1 MNQKLH
7 RPFATILPTAALT
20 ALLPAQDYTL
30 YGTGCGTG
38 TGIPLIIAHDSP
50 LIPGMT
56 TRFTLDG
63 ALGSPLAI
71 QVMGL
76 TQIAVPVLGCT
87 LLAQPD
93 ATHFHLVNALGHAE
107 HVIAVPPV
115 VGLVGLPLYDQWLA
129 LDQQMPNG
137 VSFSE
142 GACARITNPQ
152 VGVGRF
158 APTTGSIGT
167 IVTLT
172 LAGIGTND
180 PDDLCIR
187 VMAPTGG
194 TSLIRALSITPLG
207 GGLSAVTGVLATAD
221 RNPVAQ
227 GAMGAMRGAGDT
239 VPVPPGV
246 RLSAPAEGWGWQG
259 AGLPEAGGMGGA
271 FQAIPNMGQTPIQFN
286 VVGNSIRATLP
297 AGPYLVNQ
305 QITLDVHW
313 DVNCPGQPQ
322 VHYDHFLGT
331 MTVLAPMTALQA
343 RDEIAQKIAA
353 VFNNLW
359 PGKVNINVP
368 VPGGAEIVVTMIDP
382 TCTIVSGGGSL
393 YVQ

>member
-1 MNQKLH
+1 MTHHLN
-7 RPFATILPTAALT
+7 RPFVTLLSTATLA

-38 TGIPLIIAHDSP
+38 TGTPLIIAHDSP

-63 ALGSPLAI
+63 ANGSPLAI

-76 TQIAVPVLGCT
+76 TKIALPVLGCT

-107 HVIAVPPV
+107 HTIVVPPL

-129 LDQQMPNG
+129 LDALMPNG
-137 VSFSE
+137 VSFSA

-152 VGVGRF
+152 VSVGRF
-158 APTTGSIGT
+158 APTIGQIGT
-167 IVTLT
+167 IVNLT
-172 LAGIGTND
+172 LGGLGTTD
-180 PDDLCIR
+180 PDDLCVR

-194 TSLIRALSITPLG
+194 SSLIRVLSITPIG

-246 RLSAPAEGWGWQG
+246 KLSAPADGWGWQG
-259 AGLPEAGGMGGA
+259 AGTPEAGGMGGG
-271 FQAIPNMGQTPIQFN
+271 FQAIPNMSQTPIQFT

-313 DVNCPGQPQ
+313 DVNCPGLPQ

-331 MTVLAPMTALQA
+331 MTVLATMTAIEA
-343 RDEIAQKIAA
+343 RDEIAQKVAA

-359 PGKVNINVP
+359 PGKVNVNVP
-368 VPGGAEIVVTMIDP
+368 VPGGAEIVVTMVDP
-382 TCTIVSGGGSL
+382 TCTIVTGGGSL